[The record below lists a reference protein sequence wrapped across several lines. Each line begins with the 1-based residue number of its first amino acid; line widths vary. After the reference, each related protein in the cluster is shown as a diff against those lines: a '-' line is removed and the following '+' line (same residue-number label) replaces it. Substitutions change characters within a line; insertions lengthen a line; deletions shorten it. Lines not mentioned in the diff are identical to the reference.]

1 MGRTAAAARPAATW
15 TRRATRAVVAPLGTA
30 LLRYPSPADEHMLDP
45 TFRRCADFARRWGYG
60 EMVVHHLFAFHS
72 TSP

>member
-1 MGRTAAAARPAATW
+1 
-15 TRRATRAVVAPLGTA
+15 VAPLGTA